1 MKNPPITYHLESIFQ
16 KKSSVNV
23 VSKTIQTFCYGK
35 KGKNFLYQVLILDLY
50 FSDKENSLNNLIKKI
65 ALVFDELELEITL
78 KNRIAKVINI
88 SSIKK
93 RWTTVK
99 MEILAENQ
107 GYELI
112 SYCESISEML
122 EKEEEI
128 ITFLHQNKML
138 GMIFNGKT
146 ASNSNFTFD
155 NFGNPQGILEEITDN
170 EHIKYTLLCLV
181 SEKIKGHSPRN

>member
-35 KGKNFLYQVLILDLY
+35 KGEIFLYQVLILDLY

-93 RWTTVK
+93 RWEIAK

-112 SYCESISEML
+112 SYCDSISEML
-122 EKEEEI
+122 ENEEDFI
-128 ITFLHQNKML
+128 AFLHQNKML
-138 GMIFNGKT
+138 GMIFNGYK
-146 ASNSNFTFD
+146 ASNSNFTFI
-155 NFGNPQGILEEITDN
+155 NFELLDGILEEKIND
-170 EHIKYTLLCLV
+170 EHITHTLLCLV